1 MKRNFVW
8 FGALMI
14 GCAAVWACSGDDTG
28 TDAGQDAGNDAT
40 TTDSGGQDSGGQ
52 DATGNDAATTDSG
65 SDATASDS
73 GTDSGGDAGLVNGCT
88 TFVDMTAD
96 GGVITGPNGPQ
107 PSQYQPNCVHIKTGQ
122 SVTWNSKF
130 SNHPLQPSGGTTP
143 TPITLTNTG
152 TTVTFSFPNA
162 GTFGY
167 HCQVHP
173 GMMFGA
179 VEVTP

>member
-40 TTDSGGQDSGGQ
+40 TTDSGGQDSGSQ

-65 SDATASDS
+65 SDTTATDS
-73 GTDSGGDAGLVNGCT
+73 GTDSGGDAGLVNDCT

-96 GGVITGPNGPQ
+96 DDVITGPNGQ
-107 PSQYQPNCVHIKTGQ
+107 APSQYQPNCIHIKTGQ
-122 SVTWNSKF
+122 SVT
-130 SNHPLQPSGGTTP
+130 
-143 TPITLTNTG
+143 
-152 TTVTFSFPNA
+152 
-162 GTFGY
+162 
-167 HCQVHP
+167 
-173 GMMFGA
+173 
-179 VEVTP
+179 